1 MSNIF
6 EGRLFIF
13 NMNNMIYERR
23 ICTCCI
29 AELLSLNLQ
38 VYELYNS
45 VLLQDDR
52 NAKFNENSLK
62 ELDKIKTNPFIV
74 SLQTNTNPDND
85 YGILFMK
92 ENVNMILYNITHVKN
107 LINSS
112 NGIVLP
118 LCLQLY

>member
-13 NMNNMIYERR
+13 NMNNMIYEIR

-92 ENVNMILYNITHVKN
+92 ENVNMILYNITRVKN

>member
-13 NMNNMIYERR
+13 NMNNMTYERR

-45 VLLQDDR
+45 VFFKMIEMQNLM
-52 NAKFNENSLK
+52 KTHLK
-62 ELDKIKTNPFIV
+62 N
-74 SLQTNTNPDND
+74 
-85 YGILFMK
+85 
-92 ENVNMILYNITHVKN
+92 
-107 LINSS
+107 
-112 NGIVLP
+112 
-118 LCLQLY
+118 